1 MVATVGSAIETSV
14 MACVLLPSVATG
26 CGRLCVVT
34 FEQAYSCDEDSE
46 TRLNFISR
54 SLQYI
59 EAFFPACQGG
69 TLINEKVCL
78 GS

>member
-1 MVATVGSAIETSV
+1 MVATVGSGIDTSV
-14 MACVLLPSVATG
+14 MVRFTPIGCTG
-26 CGRLCVVT
+26 CVRLCVVA

-46 TRLNFISR
+46 TRLDFISR

-69 TLINEKVCL
+69 TLINKKVCL